1 MEVRT
6 NFQMELKPQV
16 KFLSREDLGA
26 FYLGPCSNLKARE
39 HINIAE
45 WKAAKFVIMTFTK
58 MFPDVKAVDLQMENM
73 VALSYIKKIP
83 TTRLFQDQLRKF
95 GIT

>member
-6 NFQMELKPQV
+6 NFQLELKPQV
-16 KFLSREDLGA
+16 KLLSRENLGA
-26 FYLGPCSNLKARE
+26 FYIGPCSNLETRE
-39 HINIAE
+39 HINVLE
-45 WKAAKFVIMTFTK
+45 WKAAKFAIITFTK
-58 MFPDVKAVDLQMENM
+58 MFPDVKVVDLQMENM

-83 TTRLFQDQLRKF
+83 ITRFFQDRLRKF

>member
-1 MEVRT
+1 
-6 NFQMELKPQV
+6 MELKPQV

-26 FYLGPCSNLKARE
+26 SYLGPCSNLKARE

-45 WKAAKFVIMTFTK
+45 WKAAKFAIMTFTK
-58 MFPDVKAVDLQMENM
+58 MFPDVKAVVDLQMENM